1 VNSIIISTQ
10 THETNLY
17 EMSDEGGNSD
27 RNSNKFDMFGK
38 NIRNK
43 SPVRNED
50 NNVAIIVPRG
60 CKIRDEFVCP
70 ITRELITD
78 PVIAADG
85 HT

>member
-1 VNSIIISTQ
+1 MSRVANASPTTTESFSFSKKNEIS
-10 THETNLY
+10 
-17 EMSDEGGNSD
+17 S
-27 RNSNKFDMFGK
+27 
-38 NIRNK
+38 
-43 SPVRNED
+43 SPRSKGT
-50 NNVAIIVPRG
+50 NVAIIVPNG